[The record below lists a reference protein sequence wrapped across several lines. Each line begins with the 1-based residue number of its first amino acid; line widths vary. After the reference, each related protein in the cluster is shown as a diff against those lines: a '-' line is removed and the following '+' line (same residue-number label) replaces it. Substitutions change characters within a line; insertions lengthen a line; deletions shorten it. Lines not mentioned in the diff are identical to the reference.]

1 MKSDVCIVRGDGVI
15 VGTVVNQYEDDEFE
29 YRIKLRRTEYDKIV
43 SDNFIYPYYAQP
55 LSRMLLHLKS
65 YYEANSNNCISS
77 LRLKDKIAV
86 IKTNIGW
93 VEYYLV
99 KV

>member
-1 MKSDVCIVRGDGVI
+1 MESEVCIVKDNGVI
-15 VGTVVNQYEDDEFE
+15 VGTFVNHYEDDGFE

-43 SDNFIYPYYAQP
+43 SDDFIYPTYAQP

-65 YYEANSNNCISS
+65 YYEANSKDCISS
-77 LRLKDKIAV
+77 LRLKEKLAIV
-86 IKTNIGW
+86 KTNIGW